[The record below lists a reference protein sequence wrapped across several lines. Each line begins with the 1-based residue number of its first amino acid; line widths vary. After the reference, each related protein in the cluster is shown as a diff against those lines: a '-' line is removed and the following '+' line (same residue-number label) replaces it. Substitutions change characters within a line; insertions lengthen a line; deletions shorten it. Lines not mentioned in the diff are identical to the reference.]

1 MLDAAADG
9 LQRGCPTALAVT
21 LDAIDRLAA
30 RRGDR
35 GPRGSAL
42 RAARGARGERARL
55 GGAPDFAEGVACV
68 VGARRGE
75 RPKWS
80 NDGYRCCAVDVAW
93 TIRAWATSSRARGGN
108 LMLNDKLFTRGGD
121 DIAQPADT
129 STSVEPMVVR
139 VRAGGNSSAR
149 SSLS

>member
-1 MLDAAADG
+1 VLDVLDAAADG

-30 RRGDR
+30 RRGDAD
-35 GPRGSAL
+35 PA
-42 RAARGARGERARL
+42 AARYGRRVELAANARL

-80 NDGYRCCAVDVAW
+80 NDASLVGAIARAVDGLGDETSLGDVVAG
-93 TIRAWATSSRARGGN
+93 ARG
-108 LMLNDKLFTRGGD
+108 
-121 DIAQPADT
+121 
-129 STSVEPMVVR
+129 
-139 VRAGGNSSAR
+139 
-149 SSLS
+149 